1 MSYNQWAGF
10 ADAVASA
17 ALFMSTD
24 RTLPVLRSV
33 RVRHDVDRGVNLAEA
48 TDRFTL
54 AEQIFGEDGAD
65 PEGWATFRIDA
76 GDIPMLVRNG
86 DPRDVTVV
94 EDKVTL
100 EYGNGHSWSLS
111 MPAGDYPPVQ
121 RLWQDAETTDTIGS
135 VAFNPALLARL
146 AKVAPYYAGH
156 RSPAARPLK
165 AVYPVHLEFS
175 DATRPMRATIGD
187 RFRALIVPV
196 RFAGA

>member
-33 RVRHDVDRGVNLAEA
+33 RVRHDSERGVNLAEA
-48 TDRFTL
+48 TDRFSL
-54 AEQIFGEDGAD
+54 AEQTFGEDAD
-65 PEGWATFRIDA
+65 PEEWATFRVGAD
-76 GDIPMLVRNG
+76 DVPTLVRNG

-100 EYGNGHSWSLS
+100 DYGNGHSWTFA
-111 MPAGDYPPVQ
+111 MPSGDYPPIQ
-121 RLWQDAETTDTIGS
+121 RLWTDAETTDTIGS

-165 AVYPVHLEFS
+165 ARYPVHLEFP
-175 DATRPMRATIGD
+175 DATKPLRATIGD

-196 RFAGA
+196 RFADS